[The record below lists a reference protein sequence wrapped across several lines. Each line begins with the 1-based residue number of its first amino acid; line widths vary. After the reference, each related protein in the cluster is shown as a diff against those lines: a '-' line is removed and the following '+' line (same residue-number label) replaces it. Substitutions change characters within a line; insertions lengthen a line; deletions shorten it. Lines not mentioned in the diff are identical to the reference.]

1 MSGGCTITSRA
12 VISSGSSFVVATALT
27 AASPGGAII
36 VFTQTQ
42 SPLQAFFTVSE
53 EQSLHGIS
61 QGGVFD
67 AAVMSVAGIAGQ
79 AANADAAGARTSA
92 AVSARLRVQFAIV
105 RASHMS
111 IEAYYTSSALG
122 HR

>member
-1 MSGGCTITSRA
+1 MRT
-12 VISSGSSFVVATALT
+12 ATT
-27 AASPGGAII
+27 AASPGDAII

-42 SPLQAFFTVSE
+42 SPLQAFFTASD
-53 EQSLHGIS
+53 EQSLHGVS

-67 AAVMSVAGIAGQ
+67 AASMLVLVIAGQ
-79 AANADAAGARTSA
+79 AANADAAGARASA
-92 AVSARLRVQFAIV
+92 AVSARLNVQFAMV
-105 RASHMS
+105 RAGHIS